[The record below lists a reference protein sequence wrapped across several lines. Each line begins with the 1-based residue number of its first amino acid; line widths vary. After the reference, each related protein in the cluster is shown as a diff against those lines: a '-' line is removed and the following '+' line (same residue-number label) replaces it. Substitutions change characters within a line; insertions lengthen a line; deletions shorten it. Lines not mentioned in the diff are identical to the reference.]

1 MGTLNV
7 NGGNCQDIKVKPLDF
22 SGNMCY
28 NICRIRERKGEAEMT
43 YGIGRVPADV
53 DPIEERLA
61 EIEAMELTGTT
72 YKRPSDYLVCK
83 TCGQSGR
90 KGSYPFST
98 CPGSGYCDDCF
109 G

>member
-1 MGTLNV
+1 MPNLFRECVDGRCS
-7 NGGNCQDIKVKPLDF
+7 GGGGL
-22 SGNMCY
+22 
-28 NICRIRERKGEAEMT
+28 KGGATMT
-43 YGIGRVPADV
+43 YGIGRIPEDV

-61 EIEAMELTGTT
+61 ELEAMELTGTT

-83 TCGQSGR
+83 SCGQSGR